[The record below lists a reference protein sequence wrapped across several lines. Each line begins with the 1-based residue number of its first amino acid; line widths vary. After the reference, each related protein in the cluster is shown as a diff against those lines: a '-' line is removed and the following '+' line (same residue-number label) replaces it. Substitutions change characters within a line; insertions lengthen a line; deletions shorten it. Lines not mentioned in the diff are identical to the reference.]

1 MFKKKTDEKSS
12 TARVANTTT
21 INVSPSPVIY
31 YAGDDKYTDHH
42 IKDKIE
48 TVDPAAAAAAK
59 VCHIVVRY
67 FNNLSLSLL
76 LKPV

>member
-21 INVSPSPVIY
+21 INVSSPVIY

-48 TVDPAAAAAAK
+48 TVDPAAAK
-59 VCHIVVRY
+59 VCNIIVRY
-67 FNNLSLSLL
+67 FNNLSLL

>member
-12 TARVANTTT
+12 TARVANTT
-21 INVSPSPVIY
+21 INVSSPVIY

-48 TVDPAAAAAAK
+48 TVDPAAK
-59 VCHIVVRY
+59 VCNIIVRY
-67 FNNLSLSLL
+67 FNNLSLL